1 MLRHPSAPPLLL
13 LCLLLALSCRG
24 SPPLHPRLGTAPN
37 HAATSC
43 AVAIVAAAS
52 AVPAS
57 QNLFATFEA
66 PQKSA
71 ASEAPAGQVP
81 FAGLEE
87 GGGEGEAQQ
96 VVGRVDA
103 IEAELAQ
110 AEGGVGA
117 ERGAEREGKAESRGR
132 IEADRGESG
141 EAEGGGEGEDEGGRG
156 ESEQGPQAAGGG
168 QRANLPPSPFPQ
180 SRGPLPPSW
189 MPVPARRLGWAAQSA
204 ALPVIALDLFNTHLR
219 APLHMRCHGRACP
232 AFSPCGDT
240 FGNIAACWNP
250 ELSADRRMNMRAPV
264 NCPRVQG
271 GWRNATCAH
280 AEDLDARDAV
290 AFQAFRVHHVFVSNL
305 GFVFNRTHRF
315 VRNGCGA
322 YQKFSFP
329 PSARVRKL
337 GRAINWAHVAGL
349 AFFHMLTE
357 AMPQL
362 YNLAPL
368 LPSFHRGLRL
378 PLLASPKQVQVWD
391 ELMAPLVGIARDD
404 VDLIVPPDG
413 HLVFV
418 RTLVEV
424 RREGAGPCSFVHS
437 QVLFSKS
444 IASDDVDLTVP
455 PDGHLVFMRT
465 LTEPSRQYCGVPAR
479 GLWHSLRRQHLL
491 HPQGLPIFHRNW
503 TQRNLTPLTDDQM
516 ALLPAD
522 WVVLLVRRPGKERV
536 MEREGDLEGS
546 MRRVFGDRL
555 VVYGNSLPILQA
567 RALFRRA
574 RLVVAVHGAGLSH
587 TIFMPSNASVLEI
600 RPRDY
605 HNTCYH
611 HLAEACDVNY
621 YLMLGEGNKKGT
633 VKADLGEV
641 MGLVETIASGWKD
654 EPG

>member
-1 MLRHPSAPPLLL
+1 
-13 LCLLLALSCRG
+13 
-24 SPPLHPRLGTAPN
+24 
-37 HAATSC
+37 
-43 AVAIVAAAS
+43 
-52 AVPAS
+52 
-57 QNLFATFEA
+57 
-66 PQKSA
+66 
-71 ASEAPAGQVP
+71 
-81 FAGLEE
+81 
-87 GGGEGEAQQ
+87 
-96 VVGRVDA
+96 
-103 IEAELAQ
+103 
-110 AEGGVGA
+110 
-117 ERGAEREGKAESRGR
+117 
-132 IEADRGESG
+132 
-141 EAEGGGEGEDEGGRG
+141 
-156 ESEQGPQAAGGG
+156 
-168 QRANLPPSPFPQ
+168 
-180 SRGPLPPSW
+180 

-240 FGNIAACWNP
+240 FGNVAACWNP

-418 RTLVEV
+418 RTLVE
-424 RREGAGPCSFVHS
+424 
-437 QVLFSKS
+437 
-444 IASDDVDLTVP
+444 
-455 PDGHLVFMRT
+455 
-465 LTEPSRQYCGVPAR
+465 PSRQYCGVPAR

-516 ALLPAD
+516 AQLPAD

-536 MEREGDLEGS
+536 MEREGDLEAS
-546 MRRVFGDRL
+546 MRRVFGNRL
-555 VVYGNSLPILQA
+555 VVYGKSLPILQA